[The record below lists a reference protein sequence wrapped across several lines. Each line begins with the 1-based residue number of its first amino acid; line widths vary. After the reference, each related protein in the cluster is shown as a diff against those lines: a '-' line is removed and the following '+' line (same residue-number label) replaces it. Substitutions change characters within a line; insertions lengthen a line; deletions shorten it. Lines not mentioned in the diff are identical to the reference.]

1 MKDEY
6 SYIRIQN
13 NQQWQEMGAS
23 LWGCWHSVIN
33 QWPDQSQLT
42 LLPLSEEK
50 KVYSITYLSLSKQ
63 LFILKQWIF
72 IFKVMVFPFSSSA
85 YEAYDALTE

>member
-6 SYIRIQN
+6 SHIRIQN
-13 NQQWQEMGAS
+13 KQQWQEMGAS
-23 LWGCWHSVIN
+23 LWGCWHRVIN
-33 QWPDQSQLT
+33 QWPDKSQLT

-72 IFKVMVFPFSSSA
+72 IFKAMVFPFSSSA
-85 YEAYDALTE
+85 